1 MDHLPYPASAIG
13 RERTV
18 VPYVCQDKYDG
29 GPFMTYPTRTGSVP
43 DLYLAGLFPGQFPW
57 SHQTQLASLPKRELE
72 SFYQT
77 WLFFGLL
84 HEILGSVCVAEDFI
98 YTCED
103 QCGYTTA
110 VSTSKLKPA
119 LEDWVALV
127 QADTEN
133 PPVTYAHVGQ
143 CLCMLHAALNVRTL
157 GCNLDP
163 TIKLSLAS
171 LGQTLAYAA
180 NKAFSIEHPVQNY
193 KCPSTWCMLIDDD
206 YWKARFLAHGWC
218 VTEVRIILDNTLSL
232 QTRHFLACIDK
243 RDAEQDHQKCNTQ
256 QCMVYQNDLGAYQTR
271 HVRKG
276 CDCEELCIDPEVL
289 FNILRKEALPLIRM
303 RHGQTLGELSVD
315 IVASRPE
322 SRYVALSHVWADGLG
337 NPYAN
342 ALPRC
347 QLSHIG
353 RLIKSLD
360 IAAHSWDIQDLNLKG
375 KDRGIQ
381 PEHKEEVEEL
391 LLWCDT
397 LCCPVRPEEAKLLA
411 LEYMYQTYQK
421 ASHVLVLDA
430 SLRTDEIESSDI
442 DEVSMRI
449 FTSPWMRR
457 LWTLQEGALP
467 AVTNRLWFQLLH
479 KVVNLRELRVN
490 ARDKYFSSID
500 RKGLAGDMLIRLGS
514 FANVFLED
522 NSTHPRADLL
532 KAMEALRHRSVSVL
546 SDEPLLLGNLLGLD
560 VAQIL
565 NGGDGT
571 VARRMNRLWRLVP
584 SAVHGIPR
592 DLLFRV
598 GPRLTEPGLRW
609 APATLLTENNVSIAI
624 QPSEKEEDQ
633 ALLTLSDGLS
643 VRLPGFRLAL
653 PPGVQGL
660 PSPQKSI
667 KELENPNLLLMKDNA
682 GSWYQMGRYLPVE
695 RDKSLTDKTLT
706 EIIFECENLWV
717 IHQSPEFPR
726 PPSSTAQ
733 STVGLIVEVKPGEK
747 AEKEGLA
754 VKRVLARLHISVAPI
769 QTSFSAELVLA
780 TEFSYRLISDSPAL
794 RKLAAVKH
802 DLDEQPSSSSSASSP
817 STETVALKELA
828 SEIHQMTTSE
838 EVKNAIAADG
848 KNLSISRM
856 TAIVKMVIWGRY
868 VCMGEKLPKSQP
880 WCVD

>member
-1 MDHLPYPASAIG
+1 MDHLPYPASAKG
-13 RERTV
+13 RERTI
-18 VPYVCQDKYDG
+18 VPYLCQEKYDG
-29 GPFMTYPTRTGSVP
+29 GPFTTYPTRTGGVP
-43 DLYLAGLFPGQFPW
+43 DLYLTGLFPGQFPR
-57 SHQTQLASLPKRELE
+57 SHQTQLASLPKRDLE

-119 LEDWVALV
+119 LEEWIAHV
-127 QADTEN
+127 QADTET
-133 PPVTYAHVGQ
+133 PPVTYAHVAQ
-143 CLCMLHAALNVRTL
+143 CLCMLHAALYVGTL
-157 GCNLDP
+157 GSSLDP

-180 NKAFSIEHPVQNY
+180 NKAFSKTYSLQNV

-206 YWKARFLAHGWC
+206 YWRARFLAHGWC
-218 VTEVRIILDNTLSL
+218 VTEIRLILDDTLSL

-243 RDAEQDHQKCNTQ
+243 RDAERNHQYCDTQ
-256 QCMVYQNDLGAYQTR
+256 QCMVYQNDLGAYQTK
-271 HVRKG
+271 HVHKG
-276 CDCEELCIDPEVL
+276 CDCQILVIDPNIL
-289 FNILRKEALPLIRM
+289 SNILRNQALPLIRI
-303 RHGQTLGELSVD
+303 RRGQTLGELSID

-342 ALPRC
+342 AWPRC
-347 QLSHIG
+347 QLSYIG
-353 RLIKSLD
+353 QLINNLD
-360 IAAHSWDIQDLNLKG
+360 IAAHSQDIRDLSFKEKNKG
-375 KDRGIQ
+375 VQ
-381 PEHKEEVEEL
+381 QEHEEEVEEL

-397 LCCPVRPEEAKLLA
+397 LCCPVRPEEAKVLA
-411 LEYMYQTYQK
+411 LQYMYQTYRN

-430 SLRTDEIESSDI
+430 SLRTIKIESSDI

-457 LWTLQEGALP
+457 LWTLQEGALA
-467 AVTNRLWFQLLH
+467 AVTNRLWFQLNH
-479 KVVNLRELRVN
+479 KVVNLREIRFN
-490 ARDKYFSSID
+490 ARDQFFSSID
-500 RKGLAGDMLIRLGS
+500 RKGLAGDMLRRLGS
-514 FANVFLED
+514 FANIFLND
-522 NSTHPRADLL
+522 NSIHPRADVL
-532 KAMEALRHRSVSVL
+532 KAIEALRHRSVSVL
-546 SDEPLLLGNLLGLD
+546 SDEPLLIGNLLGLD

-609 APATLLTENNVSIAI
+609 APATLLIEDDVSMAI
-624 QPSEKEEDQ
+624 QGSEKEEDQ

-660 PSPQKSI
+660 LSPHESI
-667 KELENPNLLLMKDNA
+667 KQLNNPNLLWMKDEA
-682 GSWYQMGRYLPVE
+682 GSWYLIGRYLPVE
-695 RDKSLTDKTLT
+695 RDNFLTDKTLT
-706 EIIFECENLWV
+706 EVISEPEELWV
-717 IHQSPEFPR
+717 IHPTPDFPR

-733 STVGLIVEVKPGEK
+733 SIVGLIVAIKPGET
-747 AEKEGLA
+747 AEKEGVT
-754 VKRVLARLHISVAPI
+754 VKRVLAKLHVNVAPI
-769 QTSFSAELVLA
+769 QASFSHEVVLA
-780 TEFSYRLISDSPAL
+780 NEFSTRLISESPAL

-802 DLDEQPSSSSSASSP
+802 DLDEQPLSSSSSSAS
-817 STETVALKELA
+817 TETVAFEELA
-828 SEIHQMTTSE
+828 SEIRQITTSE
-838 EVKNAIAADG
+838 EVKTATAADG
-848 KNLSISRM
+848 KDLNISLM
-856 TAIVKMVIWGRY
+856 TDIVKTVIWGRY
-868 VCMGEKLPKSQP
+868 VCMEEKVPRSQP

>member
-13 RERTV
+13 RERTT
-18 VPYVCQDKYDG
+18 VPYVCQEKYDG
-29 GPFMTYPTRTGSVP
+29 GPFMTYPTRTDSVP
-43 DLYLAGLFPGQFPW
+43 DLYLTGLFPGHFPW

-110 VSTSKLKPA
+110 ISTSRLKPA
-119 LEDWVALV
+119 LEEWVARV
-127 QADTEN
+127 QADTEH
-133 PPVTYAHVGQ
+133 PPVTYAHVAQ
-143 CLCMLHAALNVRTL
+143 CLCMLNAALAVRTL
-157 GCNLDP
+157 GSSLNP
-163 TIKLSLAS
+163 AIKLSLAS
-171 LGQTLAYAA
+171 LGQTLTYAA
-180 NKAFSIEHPVQNY
+180 NKAFSIEYPVQNN
-193 KCPSTWCMLIDDD
+193 KCPLTWCMLIDDD

-218 VTEVRIILDNTLSL
+218 VTEVKPILEDTISL

-243 RDAEQDHQKCNTQ
+243 RDAEQDHQRCDMQ
-256 QCMVYQNDLGAYQTR
+256 QCMAYQNDLGAYQTR

-276 CDCEELCIDPEVL
+276 CNCEKLCIDPEIL
-289 FNILRKEALPLIRM
+289 SNILKTKALPLIRI

-347 QLSHIG
+347 QLSYIG
-353 RLIKSLD
+353 QLINDLD
-360 IAAHSWDIQDLNLKG
+360 IAAHSRDIRDLNFKV
-375 KDRGIQ
+375 KDGGAQ
-381 PEHKEEVEEL
+381 QEHEAEVEEL

-397 LCCPVRPEEAKLLA
+397 LCCPVRPEAAKLLA
-411 LEYMYQTYQK
+411 LEYMYQTYQN
-421 ASHVLVLDA
+421 ACHVLVLDA
-430 SLRTDEIESSDI
+430 SLRTSKIESSDI

-457 LWTLQEGALP
+457 LWTLQEGALA
-467 AVTNRLWFQLLH
+467 AVTNRLWFQLIH

-490 ARDKYFSSID
+490 ARDKFFSSID
-500 RKGLAGDMLIRLGS
+500 RKGLAGDMLRRLGS

-522 NSTHPRADLL
+522 SSTHPRADLL
-532 KAMEALRHRSVSVL
+532 KAMEALRYRSVSVL
-546 SDEPLLLGNLLGLD
+546 SDEALLIGNLLGLD

-571 VARRMNRLWRLVP
+571 VARRMHRLWRLVP

-592 DLLFRV
+592 DLLFRI

-609 APATLLTENNVSIAI
+609 APATLLTGREVSIAI

-633 ALLTLSDGLS
+633 ASLTLSDGLS

-653 PPGVQGL
+653 PPGIQGL

-667 KELENPNLLLMKDNA
+667 KQLENPSLLLMKDNA
-682 GSWYQMGRYLPVE
+682 GSWYRIGRYLPVE

-706 EIIFECENLWV
+706 EIIFEHENLWV
-717 IHQSPEFPR
+717 LHPTPEFPR

-733 STVGLIVEVKPGEK
+733 STVGLIVEVNPGK
-747 AEKEGLA
+747 TAEKEGLT
-754 VKRVLARLHISVAPI
+754 VKRVLAKLHINVAPI
-769 QTSFSAELVLA
+769 QTSLSAELVLA
-780 TEFSYRLISDSPAL
+780 TAFLNRLISDSPAL
-794 RKLAAVKH
+794 RKLAAVEH
-802 DLDEQPSSSSSASSP
+802 NVDEQPSPSSFSASP
-817 STETVALKELA
+817 STETVALEELA
-828 SEIHQMTTSE
+828 SEIHQITTSE

-848 KNLSISRM
+848 KHLDVSRM
-856 TAIVKMVIWGRY
+856 TAIVKMVMWGQY
-868 VCMGEKLPKSQP
+868 VCMGEKVPKSQL